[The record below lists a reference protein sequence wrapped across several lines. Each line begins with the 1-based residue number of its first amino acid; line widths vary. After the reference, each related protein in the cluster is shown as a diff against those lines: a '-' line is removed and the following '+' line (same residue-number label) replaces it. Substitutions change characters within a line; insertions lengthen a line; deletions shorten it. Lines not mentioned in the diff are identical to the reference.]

1 MAKSYA
7 VTTAYLVVDWDVL
20 IRVDV
25 AVGIAGGN
33 FHFYKNS
40 FIFNELIDIFLNF

>member
-33 FHFYKNS
+33 FHCHIS
-40 FIFNELIDIFLNF
+40 PLDFNGLRI

>member
-1 MAKSYA
+1 VAKSYA

-33 FHFYKNS
+33 FHYEKS
-40 FIFNELIDIFLNF
+40 L